1 MTMQAHPFPLHRRPE
16 RALIFVA
23 GADAPEFLQGLLTC
37 DVRPLGPGQA
47 SYAALL
53 QPQGKIL
60 FDFFLLNDG
69 ERYLIDCSAEQKPDL
84 LKRLS
89 FYKLRAKVEIGEIA
103 DCEIGVAFQRPAQ
116 GSSFEDP
123 RFSILGWRVVA
134 PLGTLPAADGSAYRF
149 ARIELGI
156 ADTDEDIGSGKLFPH
171 EANLDQLGGVSFTKG
186 CFIGQEVVS
195 RMQHRGT
202 ARSRIL
208 PVRVGGVA
216 PPKGAEIRAGN
227 SVIGT
232 VLSSDGEDA
241 LALIRLDRLKEAV
254 EEGRPILTEERR
266 VHVRRPEWARF
277 DVPQATVE
285 AGG

>member
-1 MTMQAHPFPLHRRPE
+1 MTMHAHSFPLHRRPE

-23 GADAPEFLQGLLTC
+23 GTDAPEFLQGLLTC
-37 DVRPLGPGQA
+37 DVRPLGPRQA

-84 LKRLS
+84 LKRLA
-89 FYKLRAKVEIGEIA
+89 FYKLRAKVEIGEAA
-103 DCEIGVAFQRPAQ
+103 DHEIGVALQKSEL

-123 RFSILGWRVVA
+123 RTLLLGWRVIA
-134 PLGTLPAADGSAYRF
+134 PTGILPDASGSAYRL
-149 ARIELGI
+149 ARIALGI
-156 ADTDEDIGSGKLFPH
+156 ADTDEEIGSGKLFPH

-208 PVRVGGVA
+208 PVRILGGS
-216 PPKGAEIRAGN
+216 PDKGAEIRAGN

-241 LALIRLDRLKEAV
+241 LALIRLDRLKDAV
-254 EEGRPILTEERR
+254 EEGRPLLTEERV

>member
-1 MTMQAHPFPLHRRPE
+1 MTMHAHPFPLLRRPE
-16 RALIFVA
+16 RAVVFVA

-37 DVRPLGPGQA
+37 DVRPLGAGQA

-60 FDFFLLNDG
+60 FDFFLLNVG
-69 ERYLIDCSAEQKPDL
+69 ERYVIDCSAEQKPDL

-89 FYKLRAKVEIGEIA
+89 FYKLRAKVEIGEA
-103 DCEIGVAFQRPAQ
+103 GDHEIGVASQRAGL

-123 RFSILGWRVVA
+123 RTPLIGWRVIA
-134 PLGTLPAADGSAYRF
+134 PAGTLPAGDGSAYRF
-149 ARIELGI
+149 ARIALGI

-208 PVRVGGVA
+208 PVQIPGGS
-216 PPKGAEIRAGN
+216 PPKGTEIKAGN
-227 SVIGT
+227 AVIGT
-232 VLSSDGEDA
+232 VLSSAGEDA
-241 LALIRLDRLKEAV
+241 LALIRLDRLKDAL
-254 EEGRPILTEERR
+254 EEGRPLLTEERT
-266 VHVRRPEWARF
+266 VHVRKPDWARF
-277 DVPQATVE
+277 DVPQAAVE
-285 AGG
+285 ADG

>member
-1 MTMQAHPFPLHRRPE
+1 MQAHTFPLHRRPE
-16 RALIFVA
+16 RAAIFVD

-60 FDFFLLNDG
+60 FDFFLLNTG
-69 ERYLIDCSAEQKPDL
+69 ERYLIDCSVAQKPDL
-84 LKRLS
+84 LKRLA

-103 DCEIGVAFQRPAQ
+103 DQEIGVASKKPEL

-123 RFSILGWRVVA
+123 RTSLLGWRVIA
-134 PLGTLPAADGSAYRF
+134 PLGNLPAADGSTYRF

-208 PVRVGGVA
+208 PVRIEGGS
-216 PPKGAEIRAGN
+216 PDKGTEIKAGN
-227 SVIGT
+227 AVIGT
-232 VLSSDGEDA
+232 VLSSADA
-241 LALIRLDRLKEAV
+241 DAVALIRLDRLNDAL
-254 EEGRPILTEERR
+254 EEGSPLLTEKRA
-266 VHVRRPEWARF
+266 VHVRWPEWARF

-285 AGG
+285 AHG